1 MSRLLLAAR
10 NRLKWASRN
19 FASAAGLQQG
29 LPETADAVIIGGG
42 SIGCNTLYHLTK
54 LGMTNVILLEKHSLT
69 AGTTWHTAGL
79 LWRLRPSDTEIQLLA
94 HGRNLIKGLEQETGV
109 APGWIENGG
118 LFIASSKPRLDE
130 YKRLKTIGH
139 DFGVVSHVLT
149 PEETKRLYP
158 LMNVEDVY
166 GTLYS
171 PGDGTI
177 DPAGYC
183 QALTRAAKGKGAQ
196 VYESCSL
203 TGIQTTESWAGGR
216 KVSRVDT
223 NLGSVKTECVI
234 NCSGAWAP
242 KIGDLAGVAVP
253 LTAMK
258 HAYVLTERIEGI
270 QNMPN
275 VRDHDSSVYMKLQGD
290 ALALGGYEEHPVFL
304 EQVLGDDFAFSLY
317 ELDWDVF
324 GCHIKGAI
332 NRVPVVEA
340 TGIKSTVCGPESFT
354 PDHKPIMGED
364 PGLQGFYHGCAM
376 NSAGMMLGG
385 GCGWQL
391 AEWVIQGRP
400 SLDMFGY
407 DIRRFHPNLIR
418 NRKWVTERSHEAYA
432 KNYSIVFP
440 HDEPLAG
447 RNANKGP
454 LYETLLSQGC
464 VYQDRQGFER
474 PGWFLPGT
482 MAPPLD
488 YDYYGSYQIPK
499 HANYVY
505 KDLLGSD
512 YTFDFP
518 PHHKQIAEQC
528 KACRTSAAVFD
539 MSYFGKFYLSGP
551 DAQKCADY
559 VFTNNVQRQPGTS
572 IYSCMLNPRG
582 GIESD
587 LTVSVLDNS
596 QLLPCE
602 PKFQGPGFYVAA
614 GGGSWNQALSHI
626 MSVVRQQKFDVQVH
640 NATND
645 MALISLQGPKSRDIL
660 QKLVDVDLSNDNF
673 PFSTNKIAT
682 VAGRLVRLLR
692 LTFAGEL
699 GWELHVP
706 NESAVQVYHAVMAA
720 GKPFGI
726 ANAGYRA
733 LDCLSIEKVILF
745 AGMYIRSLD
754 NTPISTHDIKEGS
767 YELEIMC
774 DKVKAQ
780 VHTKSPFD
788 PTNQRIQ

>member
-1 MSRLLLAAR
+1 MCNYFKNYS
-10 NRLKWASRN
+10 
-19 FASAAGLQQG
+19 
-29 LPETADAVIIGGG
+29 GGG

-196 VYESCSL
+196 VYESCSV

-304 EQVLGDDFAFSLY
+304 EQLGDDFAFSLY

-391 AEWVIQGRP
+391 AEWVIKGRP

-518 PHHKQIAEQC
+518 PHHKQNGEPVGHLYRGEFAF
-528 KACRTSAAVFD
+528 TL
-539 MSYFGKFYLSGP
+539 GK
-551 DAQKCADY
+551 
-559 VFTNNVQRQPGTS
+559 S
-572 IYSCMLNPRG
+572 I
-582 GIESD
+582 
-587 LTVSVLDNS
+587 
-596 QLLPCE
+596 
-602 PKFQGPGFYVAA
+602 
-614 GGGSWNQALSHI
+614 
-626 MSVVRQQKFDVQVH
+626 
-640 NATND
+640 
-645 MALISLQGPKSRDIL
+645 
-660 QKLVDVDLSNDNF
+660 
-673 PFSTNKIAT
+673 
-682 VAGRLVRLLR
+682 
-692 LTFAGEL
+692 
-699 GWELHVP
+699 
-706 NESAVQVYHAVMAA
+706 
-720 GKPFGI
+720 
-726 ANAGYRA
+726 GY
-733 LDCLSIEKVILF
+733 
-745 AGMYIRSLD
+745 GYIRSLD

-788 PTNQRIQ
+788 PTNQRIQGHYRD